1 MSSEAE
7 IANLAALK
15 MGASAVIVSLDDD
28 RKVARTIKAVWAI
41 ERRATL
47 REGSFNF
54 STTRGTLAKVSG
66 VPAGELYPYSA
77 AFALPAA
84 GLRLLEI
91 LNVELRGAYQLE
103 KGRVLCSSEGPV
115 CARWIEDVTEPAN
128 WDEAFAEAFACRLA
142 WRCGREVQGA
152 DFDVGTA
159 WKEYQAALSGSKR
172 VDAREN
178 PPIAQ
183 EESDWILARYRGVS
197 PPVPGEY

>member
-28 RKVARTIKAVWAI
+28 RKVARTLKAVWRI
-41 ERRATL
+41 QRRATL

-54 STTRGTLAKVSG
+54 STTRGTLAKASSV
-66 VPAGELYPYSA
+66 AAAEIYPYSA
-77 AFALPAA
+77 AFTMPAA

-91 LNVELRGAYQLE
+91 LNPELRGAYQLE
-103 KGRVLCSSEGPV
+103 SGRVLCDSTGPV
-115 CARWIEDVTEPAN
+115 YARWIEDRPEPAS
-128 WDEAFAEAFACRLA
+128 WDDAFAEAFACRLA

-152 DFDVGTA
+152 DFDVTTA
-159 WKEYQAALSGSKR
+159 WREYQTAISGGKR

-178 PPIAQ
+178 PPIEQ
-183 EESDWILARYRGVS
+183 EECDWVLARFGKVTS
-197 PPVPGEY
+197 

>member
-28 RKVARTIKAVWAI
+28 RKVARTLKAVWAI
-41 ERRATL
+41 ERRKTL

-54 STTRGTLAKVSG
+54 STTRGTLAKLSTVS
-66 VPAGELYPYSA
+66 PAEIYPYSA
-77 AFALPAA
+77 AFAMPAA

-91 LNVELRGAYQLE
+91 LNTELRGAYQLE
-103 KGRVLCSSEGPV
+103 KGRVLCNSEGPV
-115 CARWIEDVTEPAN
+115 YARWIEDVPEPAN
-128 WDEAFAEAFACRLA
+128 WDDAFAEAFACRLA

-152 DFDVGTA
+152 DFDVATA
-159 WKEYQAALSGSKR
+159 WSVYREAISGGKR

-178 PPIAQ
+178 PPIEQ
-183 EESDWILARYRGVS
+183 EECDWINARFTGVS
-197 PPVPGEY
+197 G